1 MVGTGVEGCVGCG
14 VGVGV
19 GGTGVGVGEAFGVG
33 VGVGVGTLSELLT
46 EHPPAK
52 FNVTR

>member
-52 FNVTR
+52 FSVTR